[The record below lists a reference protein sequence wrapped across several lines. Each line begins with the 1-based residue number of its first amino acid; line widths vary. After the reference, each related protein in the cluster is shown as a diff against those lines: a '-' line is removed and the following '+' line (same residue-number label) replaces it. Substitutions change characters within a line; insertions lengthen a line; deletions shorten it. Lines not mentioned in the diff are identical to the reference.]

1 MNFSPAIPIPVC
13 VNNLAQKSI
22 SKISQFGADF
32 VKNFRH
38 YMGGDERVPDIPF
51 HQYGYMYLADNPIF
65 AQTLKEAQI
74 IQEKCGAGTKHMSVD
89 QIEND
94 YPFYMLDDIVA
105 ANHNRIN
112 EGYFDGA
119 TIFDWCKRV
128 AREKGTEYI
137 ENEVISI
144 EVKGKRVTRVT
155 LKSGKNM
162 SCGTLVNCAGPR
174 AVETARMAGLKLPVE
189 PRKRYT
195 FIFDAETPLDRD
207 LPLTIDPTGVHM
219 RSEGKYYLAGCRTRR
234 RSMR

>member
-1 MNFSPAIPIPVC
+1 MLRQLSRLVA
-13 VNNLAQKSI
+13 I
-22 SKISQFGADF
+22 SKYRLWRSILVVEDMSYEFASTSHTNSCIRQQFSNPTNIQISQFGAEF
-32 VKNFRH
+32 INNFRSFFND
-38 YMGGDERVPDIPF
+38 DERVPDIPF

-174 AVETARMAGLKLPVE
+174 AVETARMAGLNLPVE

-195 FIFDAETPLDRD
+195 FIFDAETPLDVIY
-207 LPLTIDPTGVHM
+207 P
-219 RSEGKYYLAGCRTRR
+219 
-234 RSMR
+234 